1 MKVSQMLESGGG
13 LPFAPM
19 LDVIFLLLIFFM
31 LITRYL
37 PPSLSVTL
45 PEADSAAVDD
55 KPSVMISI
63 DEAGLLAVDGVE
75 YQWEAL
81 PRLFEGSDPETSVR
95 IAADRGTDYELVVRA
110 MDAAGQAGLT
120 HIALETAPGALS
132 GATN

>member
-1 MKVSQMLESGGG
+1 MRVGQMLESGGG

-37 PPSLSVTL
+37 PPSLSVSL

-55 KPSVMISI
+55 RPSIMLSI
-63 DEAGLLAVDGVE
+63 DETGLLVVDGVE

-81 PRLFEGSDPETSVR
+81 PRLLDGSDPQTAVR
-95 IAADRGTDYELVVRA
+95 IAADRETDYELVVRA

-120 HIALETAPGALS
+120 RIALETMPGT
-132 GATN
+132 GN

>member
-1 MKVSQMLESGGG
+1 MRVGQVLERGGG

-45 PEADSAAVDD
+45 PEADSSTVDD
-55 KPSVMISI
+55 RPSIMLSI
-63 DEAGLLAVDGVE
+63 DEQGLLAVDGVE

-81 PRLFEGSDPETSVR
+81 PRLFDGSDPETSVR

-120 HIALETAPGALS
+120 RIALETSPGQPGS
-132 GATN
+132 E

>member
-1 MKVSQMLESGGG
+1 MAIRTNNKINAGFSLSSMTDLV
-13 LPFAPM
+13 
-19 LDVIFLLLIFFM
+19 FLLLIFFM

>member
-1 MKVSQMLESGGG
+1 MRIGRMLESGGG

-45 PEADSAAVDD
+45 PEADSSAVDD
-55 KPSVMISI
+55 RPSVMISI
-63 DEAGLLAVDGVE
+63 DEEGLLAVDGVE
-75 YQWEAL
+75 YQWDAL
-81 PRLFEGSDPETSVR
+81 PRLLDGSDPETAVR
-95 IAADRGTDYELVVRA
+95 IAADKGTDYELVVQA

-120 HIALETAPGALS
+120 RIALETAPRGAN
-132 GATN
+132 AAN

>member
-1 MKVSQMLESGGG
+1 MKASQMLESGGG

-45 PEADSAAVDD
+45 PEASTSAVDD
-55 KPSVMISI
+55 RPSIMVSI
-63 DEAGLLAVDGVE
+63 DMDGLLAVDGVE

-81 PRLFEGSDPETSVR
+81 PRLFEGSDPETAVR
-95 IAADRGTDYELVVRA
+95 IAADRATDYELVVRA

-120 HIALETAPGALS
+120 RIALETATGSL
-132 GATN
+132 N